1 MVVIKSLR
9 FLSTALR
16 HTIILRAASNTTQK
30 MADEVSKAQSAKPE
44 ADTIFGKI
52 LRKEIPC
59 NFIYEDDKCVAFHDV
74 NPQGPVHFL
83 VIPRKPIRM
92 LSEADDV
99 DGELLG
105 HLMLT
110 ARKVAKDQ
118 GLADGYRLVV
128 NNGKHG
134 CQSVYHLHLHVIGGR
149 QMEWPP
155 G

>member
-1 MVVIKSLR
+1 MTIIKSLR

-16 HTIILRAASNTTQK
+16 HTIILRATVCTTQK
-30 MADEVSKAQSAKPE
+30 MADEVSRAQVAKPGG
-44 ADTIFGKI
+44 DTIFGKI

-59 NFIYEDDKCVAFHDV
+59 NFIHEDDKCVAFHDV
-74 NPQGPVHFL
+74 NPQAPVHFL

-92 LSEADDV
+92 LSETDDF

-105 HLMLT
+105 HLLLT
-110 ARKVAKDQ
+110 ARKVAKEQ
-118 GLADGYRLVV
+118 GLADGYRMVI

-134 CQSVYHLHLHVIGGR
+134 CQSVYHLHLHVLGGR